1 MKKLVFVVSVCLA
14 VMLAEATQYSKLALI
29 TAAKQAGRWDALKAW
44 IASAGL
50 HDEFQNCVY
59 LSDEYPQFAAITN
72 AIVSSGAA
80 TSQEVAAILS
90 ESKDPAVP
98 DALLRRVYDKDMG
111 SPNGRVKWHGA
122 VTNTV
127 FDTNALVKVQ
137 YHADGYVHRQS
148 FRSAE
153 AMGIGER
160 ISAGEMKNRLEA
172 MKKAAAEAAAK
183 RKADRIALL
192 QTNLAAEV
200 SALMKRRKWP
210 EDLATLYLKNEL
222 NKLIGDEVVDG
233 VIRPQGANR

>member
-1 MKKLVFVVSVCLA
+1 MKKTIVFALCVSALVA
-14 VMLAEATQYSKLALI
+14 GATQYSKLALI

-44 IASAGL
+44 IASADL
-50 HDEFQNCVY
+50 QDEFQNCVY

-90 ESKDPAVP
+90 ASQDPAVA

-111 SPNGRVKWHGA
+111 SPDGRVKWHGA

-148 FRSAE
+148 FHSAA

-160 ISAGEMKNRLEA
+160 ISAAEMKNRLEA
-172 MKKAAAEAAAK
+172 QKKAAAEAAAK

-192 QTNLAAEV
+192 QTNRTAEV

-222 NKLIGDEVVDG
+222 NKLKGTVTVEGTIT
-233 VIRPQGANR
+233 PQE

>member
-1 MKKLVFVVSVCLA
+1 MKKSMFVVSVCLA
-14 VMLAEATQYSKLALI
+14 AMLAEATQYSKLSLI
-29 TAAKQAGRWDALKAW
+29 TAAKQAGRWDALKEW

-50 HDEFQNCVY
+50 QDEFQNCVY
-59 LSDEYPQFAAITN
+59 LSDEYPQFDAITN

-90 ESKDPAVP
+90 ASKDTAVA

-111 SPNGRVKWHGA
+111 SLNGRVKWHGA

-148 FRSAE
+148 FHSAA

-160 ISAGEMKNRLEA
+160 ISAAEMKNRIEA
-172 MKKAAAEAAAK
+172 KKKAAAEAAAK

-192 QTNLAAEV
+192 HTNLTAEV
-200 SALMKRRKWP
+200 SALMKRNKWP

-222 NKLIGDEVVDG
+222 NTLIGEKVVDG
-233 VIRPQGANR
+233 VIRPQGE

>member
-1 MKKLVFVVSVCLA
+1 MKKTIIFALCVSTLVA
-14 VMLAEATQYSKLALI
+14 GATQYSKLALI

-50 HDEFQNCVY
+50 QDEFQNCVY

-72 AIVSSGAA
+72 AIVLSGAA

-90 ESKDPAVP
+90 ASQDPAVA

-148 FRSAE
+148 FRSAA

-160 ISAGEMKNRLEA
+160 ISAAEMKNRIEA
-172 MKKAAAEAAAK
+172 QKKAAAEAAAK

-192 QTNLAAEV
+192 QTNLTAEV
-200 SALMKRRKWP
+200 SALMKKRKWP
-210 EDLATLYLKNEL
+210 EDLATLYLKHELNEL
-222 NKLIGDEVVDG
+222 KGTVTVEGTIT
-233 VIRPQGANR
+233 PQE

>member
-14 VMLAEATQYSKLALI
+14 AMFAEATQYSKLALI

-50 HDEFQNCVY
+50 QDEFQNCVY

-72 AIVSSGAA
+72 AVVSSGAA
-80 TSQEVAAILS
+80 TSQEVEAILS
-90 ESKDPAVP
+90 ASQDPAVA

-148 FRSAE
+148 FRSAA

-160 ISAGEMKNRLEA
+160 ISAAEMKNRIEA
-172 MKKAAAEAAAK
+172 QKKAAEEAAAK

-192 QTNLAAEV
+192 QTNLTAEV

-222 NKLIGDEVVDG
+222 NKLKGTVTVEGTIT
-233 VIRPQGANR
+233 PQE

>member
-1 MKKLVFVVSVCLA
+1 MKKTIVFALCVSALVA
-14 VMLAEATQYSKLALI
+14 GATQYSKLALI

-44 IASAGL
+44 IASADL
-50 HDEFQNCVY
+50 QDEFQNCVY

-90 ESKDPAVP
+90 ASKDPAVA

-111 SPNGRVKWHGA
+111 SPDGRMKWHGA

-148 FRSAE
+148 FHSAA

-160 ISAGEMKNRLEA
+160 ISAAEMKNRLEA
-172 MKKAAAEAAAK
+172 QKKAAAEAAAK

-192 QTNLAAEV
+192 QTNLTAEV

-222 NKLIGDEVVDG
+222 NKLKGTVTVECTIT
-233 VIRPQGANR
+233 PQE

>member
-1 MKKLVFVVSVCLA
+1 MKKTIVFALCVSALVA
-14 VMLAEATQYSKLALI
+14 GATQYSKLALI

-44 IASAGL
+44 IASADL
-50 HDEFQNCVY
+50 QDEFQNCVY

-90 ESKDPAVP
+90 ASKDPAVA

-148 FRSAE
+148 FHSAA

-160 ISAGEMKNRLEA
+160 ISAAEMKNRLEA
-172 MKKAAAEAAAK
+172 QKKAAAEAAAK
-183 RKADRIALL
+183 READRIALL
-192 QTNLAAEV
+192 QTNLTAEV

-222 NKLIGDEVVDG
+222 NKLKGTVTVEGTIT
-233 VIRPQGANR
+233 PQE

>member
-1 MKKLVFVVSVCLA
+1 MQKTLVFALCVSALVA
-14 VMLAEATQYSKLALI
+14 GATQYSKLALI

-50 HDEFQNCVY
+50 QDEFQNCVY

-90 ESKDPAVP
+90 ASKDPAVA
-98 DALLRRVYDKDMG
+98 DALRRRVYDKDMG

-148 FRSAE
+148 FHSAA

-160 ISAGEMKNRLEA
+160 ISAAEMKNRLEA
-172 MKKAAAEAAAK
+172 QKKAAAEAAAK

-192 QTNLAAEV
+192 QTNLTAEV

-222 NKLIGDEVVDG
+222 NQLMGTVTVEGTIT
-233 VIRPQGANR
+233 PQE

>member
-29 TAAKQAGRWDALKAW
+29 TAAKQAGRWDAIKAW

-50 HDEFQNCVY
+50 QDEFQNCVY

-72 AIVSSGAA
+72 AIVSSGVA

-90 ESKDPAVP
+90 ASKDPAVA

-137 YHADGYVHRQS
+137 YHADGYVHLQS
-148 FRSAE
+148 FRSAA

-160 ISAGEMKNRLEA
+160 ISAAEMKNRLEA
-172 MKKAAAEAAAK
+172 QKKAAAEAAAK
-183 RKADRIALL
+183 RKADRIAML
-192 QTNLAAEV
+192 QTNLTAEV
-200 SALMKRRKWP
+200 SALMKRNKWP

-222 NKLIGDEVVDG
+222 NKLKGTVTVEGTIT
-233 VIRPQGANR
+233 PQE

>member
-50 HDEFQNCVY
+50 QDEFQNCAY

-90 ESKDPAVP
+90 ASQDPAVA
-98 DALLRRVYDKDMG
+98 DAILRRVYDKDMG

-148 FRSAE
+148 FSSAA

-160 ISAGEMKNRLEA
+160 ISAAEMKNRLEA
-172 MKKAAAEAAAK
+172 QKKAAAEAAAK

-192 QTNLAAEV
+192 QTNLTAEV

-222 NKLIGDEVVDG
+222 NKLKGTVTVEGTIT
-233 VIRPQGANR
+233 PQE

>member
-1 MKKLVFVVSVCLA
+1 MKKTIVFALCVSALVA
-14 VMLAEATQYSKLALI
+14 GATQYSKLALI

-50 HDEFQNCVY
+50 QDEFQNCVY

-90 ESKDPAVP
+90 ASKDPAVA

-148 FRSAE
+148 FHSAA

-160 ISAGEMKNRLEA
+160 ISAAEMKNRLEA
-172 MKKAAAEAAAK
+172 QKKAAAEAAAK
-183 RKADRIALL
+183 READRIALL
-192 QTNLAAEV
+192 QTNLTAEV

-222 NKLIGDEVVDG
+222 NQLMGTVTVEGTIT
-233 VIRPQGANR
+233 PQE

>member
-1 MKKLVFVVSVCLA
+1 MKKFMVVVSVCLA
-14 VMLAEATQYSKLALI
+14 AILAEATQYSKLAVI

-50 HDEFQNCVY
+50 QDEFQNCVY

-90 ESKDPAVP
+90 ASKDPAVA

-148 FRSAE
+148 FRSAA

-160 ISAGEMKNRLEA
+160 ISAAEMKNRLEA
-172 MKKAAAEAAAK
+172 QKKAAAAAAAK
-183 RKADRIALL
+183 RKADRIAML
-192 QTNLAAEV
+192 QTNLTAEV
-200 SALMKRRKWP
+200 SALMKRNKWP

-222 NKLIGDEVVDG
+222 NKLKGTVTVEGTIT
-233 VIRPQGANR
+233 PQE

>member
-1 MKKLVFVVSVCLA
+1 MKKTIVFALCVSALVA
-14 VMLAEATQYSKLALI
+14 GATQYSKLALI

-44 IASAGL
+44 IASADL
-50 HDEFQNCVY
+50 QDEFQNCVY

-90 ESKDPAVP
+90 ASKDPAVA

-148 FRSAE
+148 FHSAA

-160 ISAGEMKNRLEA
+160 ISAAEMKNRLEA
-172 MKKAAAEAAAK
+172 QKKAAAQAAAK

-192 QTNLAAEV
+192 QTNLTAEV

-222 NKLIGDEVVDG
+222 NQLMGTVTVEGTIT
-233 VIRPQGANR
+233 PQE

>member
-1 MKKLVFVVSVCLA
+1 MKKTIVFALCVSALVA
-14 VMLAEATQYSKLALI
+14 GATQYSKLALI

-50 HDEFQNCVY
+50 QDEFQNCVY

-72 AIVSSGAA
+72 AIVLSGAA
-80 TSQEVAAILS
+80 TSQEVEAILS
-90 ESKDPAVP
+90 ASQDPAVA

-148 FRSAE
+148 FHSAA

-160 ISAGEMKNRLEA
+160 ISAAEMKNRLEA
-172 MKKAAAEAAAK
+172 QKKAAAEAAAK

-192 QTNLAAEV
+192 QTNLTAEV

-222 NKLIGDEVVDG
+222 NKLKGTVTGEGTIT
-233 VIRPQGANR
+233 PQE

>member
-1 MKKLVFVVSVCLA
+1 MKKTIVFALCVSALVA
-14 VMLAEATQYSKLALI
+14 GATQYSKLALI

-44 IASAGL
+44 IASADL
-50 HDEFQNCVY
+50 QDEFQNCVY

-90 ESKDPAVP
+90 ASKDPAVA

-148 FRSAE
+148 FHSAA

-160 ISAGEMKNRLEA
+160 ISAAEMKNRIEA
-172 MKKAAAEAAAK
+172 QKKAAAEAAAK

-192 QTNLAAEV
+192 QTNLTAEV

-222 NKLIGDEVVDG
+222 NKLKGTVTVEGTIT
-233 VIRPQGANR
+233 PQE

>member
-1 MKKLVFVVSVCLA
+1 MKKTIVFALCVSALVA
-14 VMLAEATQYSKLALI
+14 GATQYSKLALI

-44 IASAGL
+44 IASADL
-50 HDEFQNCVY
+50 QDEFQNCVY

-90 ESKDPAVP
+90 ASKDPAVA

-148 FRSAE
+148 FHSAA

-160 ISAGEMKNRLEA
+160 ISAAEMKNRLEA
-172 MKKAAAEAAAK
+172 QKKAAAEAAAK

-192 QTNLAAEV
+192 QTNLTAEV

-222 NKLIGDEVVDG
+222 NQLMGTVTVEGTIT
-233 VIRPQGANR
+233 PQE

>member
-1 MKKLVFVVSVCLA
+1 MKKTIVFALCVSALVA
-14 VMLAEATQYSKLALI
+14 GATQYSKLALI

-44 IASAGL
+44 IASADL
-50 HDEFQNCVY
+50 QDEFQNCVY

-90 ESKDPAVP
+90 ASKDPAVA

-148 FRSAE
+148 FSSAA

-160 ISAGEMKNRLEA
+160 ISAAEMKNRIEA
-172 MKKAAAEAAAK
+172 QKKAAAEAAAK

-192 QTNLAAEV
+192 QTNLTAEV

-222 NKLIGDEVVDG
+222 NKLKGTVTVECTIT
-233 VIRPQGANR
+233 PQE

>member
-1 MKKLVFVVSVCLA
+1 MKKTIIFALCVSALVA
-14 VMLAEATQYSKLALI
+14 GATQYSKLALI

-50 HDEFQNCVY
+50 QDEFQNCVY

-90 ESKDPAVP
+90 ASKDPAVA

-111 SPNGRVKWHGA
+111 SPDGRVKWHGA

-148 FRSAE
+148 FHSAA

-160 ISAGEMKNRLEA
+160 ISAAEMKNRLEA
-172 MKKAAAEAAAK
+172 QKKAAEEAAAK

-192 QTNLAAEV
+192 QTNLTAEV

-222 NKLIGDEVVDG
+222 NQLMGTVTVEGTIT
-233 VIRPQGANR
+233 PQE

>member
-1 MKKLVFVVSVCLA
+1 MKKTIVFALCVSALVA
-14 VMLAEATQYSKLALI
+14 GATQYSKLALI

-44 IASAGL
+44 IASAEL
-50 HDEFQNCVY
+50 QDEFQNCVY

-90 ESKDPAVP
+90 ASKDPAVA

-148 FRSAE
+148 FHSAA

-160 ISAGEMKNRLEA
+160 ISAAEMKNRLEA
-172 MKKAAAEAAAK
+172 QKKAAAEAAAK

-192 QTNLAAEV
+192 QTNLTAEV

-222 NKLIGDEVVDG
+222 NKLKGTVTVEGTIT
-233 VIRPQGANR
+233 PQE

>member
-1 MKKLVFVVSVCLA
+1 MKKTIVFALCVSALVA
-14 VMLAEATQYSKLALI
+14 GATQYSKLALI

-44 IASAGL
+44 IASADL
-50 HDEFQNCVY
+50 QDEFQNCVY

-90 ESKDPAVP
+90 ASKDPAVA

-148 FRSAE
+148 FHSAA

-160 ISAGEMKNRLEA
+160 ISAAEMKNRIEA
-172 MKKAAAEAAAK
+172 QKKAAAEAAAK

-192 QTNLAAEV
+192 QTNLTAEV

-222 NKLIGDEVVDG
+222 NQLMGTVTVEGTIT
-233 VIRPQGANR
+233 PQE

>member
-1 MKKLVFVVSVCLA
+1 MKKTIVFALCVSALVA
-14 VMLAEATQYSKLALI
+14 GATQYSKLALI

-50 HDEFQNCVY
+50 QDEFQNCVY

-90 ESKDPAVP
+90 ASKDPAVA

-148 FRSAE
+148 FHSAA

-160 ISAGEMKNRLEA
+160 ISAAEMKNRLEA
-172 MKKAAAEAAAK
+172 QKKAAAQAAAK

-192 QTNLAAEV
+192 QTNLTAEV

-222 NKLIGDEVVDG
+222 NQLMGTVTVEGTIT
-233 VIRPQGANR
+233 PQE

>member
-1 MKKLVFVVSVCLA
+1 MKKLMFVVSVCLA
-14 VMLAEATQYSKLALI
+14 AMFAEATQYSKLALI
-29 TAAKQAGRWDALKAW
+29 TAAKQAGRWEALKAW

-50 HDEFQNCVY
+50 QDEFQNCVY

-72 AIVSSGAA
+72 AVVSSGAA
-80 TSQEVAAILS
+80 TSQEVEAILS
-90 ESKDPAVP
+90 ASQDPAVA
-98 DALLRRVYDKDMG
+98 DSLLRRVYDKDMG

-122 VTNTV
+122 VTTTV

-148 FRSAE
+148 FRSAA

-160 ISAGEMKNRLEA
+160 ISAAEMKNRLEA
-172 MKKAAAEAAAK
+172 QKKAAADAAAK

-192 QTNLAAEV
+192 QTNLTAEV

-222 NKLIGDEVVDG
+222 NQLMGTVTVEGTIT
-233 VIRPQGANR
+233 PQE

>member
-1 MKKLVFVVSVCLA
+1 MKKTIVFALCVSALVA
-14 VMLAEATQYSKLALI
+14 GATQYSKLALI

-50 HDEFQNCVY
+50 QDEFQNCVY

-80 TSQEVAAILS
+80 TSQEVAAILAAS
-90 ESKDPAVP
+90 QDPAVA

-148 FRSAE
+148 FRSAA

-160 ISAGEMKNRLEA
+160 ISAAEIKNRLEA
-172 MKKAAAEAAAK
+172 QKKAAAEAAAK

-192 QTNLAAEV
+192 QTNLTAEV

-222 NKLIGDEVVDG
+222 NKLKGTVTVEGTIT
-233 VIRPQGANR
+233 PQE

>member
-1 MKKLVFVVSVCLA
+1 MKKTIVFALCVSALVA
-14 VMLAEATQYSKLALI
+14 GATQYSKLALI
-29 TAAKQAGRWDALKAW
+29 TAAKQAGLGDALKAW
-44 IASAGL
+44 IASADL
-50 HDEFQNCVY
+50 QDEFQNCVY

-90 ESKDPAVP
+90 ASKDPAVA

-148 FRSAE
+148 FHSAA

-160 ISAGEMKNRLEA
+160 ISAAEMKNRLEA
-172 MKKAAAEAAAK
+172 QKKAAAEAAAK
-183 RKADRIALL
+183 READRIALL
-192 QTNLAAEV
+192 QTNLTAEV

-222 NKLIGDEVVDG
+222 NKLKGTVTVEGTIT
-233 VIRPQGANR
+233 PQE

>member
-1 MKKLVFVVSVCLA
+1 MKKFMVVVSVCLSA
-14 VMLAEATQYSKLALI
+14 ILAEATQYSKLAVI

-50 HDEFQNCVY
+50 QDEFQNCVY

-90 ESKDPAVP
+90 ASQDPAVA
-98 DALLRRVYDKDMG
+98 DSLLRRIYDKDMG

-148 FRSAE
+148 FSSAA

-160 ISAGEMKNRLEA
+160 ISAAEMKNRIEA
-172 MKKAAAEAAAK
+172 QKKAAAEAAAK
-183 RKADRIALL
+183 RKADRIAML
-192 QTNLAAEV
+192 QTNLTAEV
-200 SALMKRRKWP
+200 SALMKRNKWP

-222 NKLIGDEVVDG
+222 NKLKGTVTVEGTIT
-233 VIRPQGANR
+233 PQE

>member
-1 MKKLVFVVSVCLA
+1 MKKLVFVVSVCLSA
-14 VMLAEATQYSKLALI
+14 MLAEATQYSKLALI

-50 HDEFQNCVY
+50 QDEFQNCVY

-90 ESKDPAVP
+90 ASQDPAVA

-111 SPNGRVKWHGA
+111 SPDGRVKWHGA

-148 FRSAE
+148 FHSAA

-160 ISAGEMKNRLEA
+160 ISAAEMKNRLEA
-172 MKKAAAEAAAK
+172 QKKAAAEAAAK

-192 QTNLAAEV
+192 QTNLTAEV

-222 NKLIGDEVVDG
+222 NQLMGTVTVEGTIT
-233 VIRPQGANR
+233 PQE

>member
-1 MKKLVFVVSVCLA
+1 MKKTIVFALCVSALVA
-14 VMLAEATQYSKLALI
+14 GATQYSKLALI

-50 HDEFQNCVY
+50 QDEFQNCVY

-72 AIVSSGAA
+72 AVVSSGAA
-80 TSQEVAAILS
+80 TSQEVEAILS
-90 ESKDPAVP
+90 ASQDPAVA

-148 FRSAE
+148 FRSAA

-160 ISAGEMKNRLEA
+160 ISAAEIKNRLEA
-172 MKKAAAEAAAK
+172 QKKAAAEAAAK

-192 QTNLAAEV
+192 QTNLTAEV
-200 SALMKRRKWP
+200 SALMKRNKWP

-222 NKLIGDEVVDG
+222 NQLMGTVTVKVTIT
-233 VIRPQGANR
+233 PQE

>member
-1 MKKLVFVVSVCLA
+1 MKKTIVFALCVSALVA
-14 VMLAEATQYSKLALI
+14 GATQYSKLALI

-44 IASAGL
+44 IASADL
-50 HDEFQNCVY
+50 QDEFQNCVY

-90 ESKDPAVP
+90 ASKDPAVA
-98 DALLRRVYDKDMG
+98 DALLRRVYDKGMG

-148 FRSAE
+148 FHSAA

-160 ISAGEMKNRLEA
+160 ISAAEMKNRLEA
-172 MKKAAAEAAAK
+172 QKKAAAEAAAK

-192 QTNLAAEV
+192 QTNLTAEV

-222 NKLIGDEVVDG
+222 NKLKGTVTVEGTIT
-233 VIRPQGANR
+233 PQE

>member
-1 MKKLVFVVSVCLA
+1 MKKSMFVVSVCLA
-14 VMLAEATQYSKLALI
+14 AMLAEATQYSKLSLI

-50 HDEFQNCVY
+50 QDEFQNCVY
-59 LSDEYPQFAAITN
+59 LSDEYPQFDAITN

-90 ESKDPAVP
+90 ASKDTAVA

-111 SPNGRVKWHGA
+111 SLNGRVKWHGA

-148 FRSAE
+148 FHSAA

-160 ISAGEMKNRLEA
+160 ISAAEMKNRIEA
-172 MKKAAAEAAAK
+172 QKKAAAEAAAK

-192 QTNLAAEV
+192 QTNLTAEV
-200 SALMKRRKWP
+200 SARMKQRKWP
-210 EDLATLYLKNEL
+210 EDLATIYLKHEL
-222 NKLIGDEVVDG
+222 NKLKGTVTVEGTIT
-233 VIRPQGANR
+233 PQE

>member
-1 MKKLVFVVSVCLA
+1 MKKTIVFALCVSALVA
-14 VMLAEATQYSKLALI
+14 GATQYSKLALI

-50 HDEFQNCVY
+50 QDEFQNCVY

-90 ESKDPAVP
+90 ASKDPAVA

-148 FRSAE
+148 FRSAA

-160 ISAGEMKNRLEA
+160 ISAAEIKNRLEA
-172 MKKAAAEAAAK
+172 QKKAAAEAAAK

-192 QTNLAAEV
+192 QTNLTAEV

-222 NKLIGDEVVDG
+222 NQLMGTATVEGTIT
-233 VIRPQGANR
+233 PQE

>member
-1 MKKLVFVVSVCLA
+1 MKKTIVFALCVSALVA
-14 VMLAEATQYSKLALI
+14 GATQYSKLALI

-50 HDEFQNCVY
+50 QDEFQNCVY

-90 ESKDPAVP
+90 ASQDPAVA

-148 FRSAE
+148 FHSAA

-160 ISAGEMKNRLEA
+160 ISAAEMKNRLEA
-172 MKKAAAEAAAK
+172 QKKAAAEAAAK

-192 QTNLAAEV
+192 QTNLTAEV

-222 NKLIGDEVVDG
+222 NKLKGTVTVEGTIT
-233 VIRPQGANR
+233 PQE

>member
-1 MKKLVFVVSVCLA
+1 MKKTIVFALCVSALVA
-14 VMLAEATQYSKLALI
+14 GATQYSKLALI

-44 IASAGL
+44 IASADL
-50 HDEFQNCVY
+50 QDEFQNCVY

-80 TSQEVAAILS
+80 TSQEVAAIMS
-90 ESKDPAVP
+90 ASKDPAVA

-111 SPNGRVKWHGA
+111 SPDGRVKWHGA

-148 FRSAE
+148 FHSAA

-160 ISAGEMKNRLEA
+160 ISAAEMKNRLEA
-172 MKKAAAEAAAK
+172 QKKAAAEAAAK

-192 QTNLAAEV
+192 QTNLTAEV

-222 NKLIGDEVVDG
+222 NKLKGTVTVEGTIT
-233 VIRPQGANR
+233 PQE

>member
-1 MKKLVFVVSVCLA
+1 MKKLMFVVSVCLA
-14 VMLAEATQYSKLALI
+14 AMLAEATQYSKLALI
-29 TAAKQAGRWDALKAW
+29 TAAKQAGRWDSLKAW

-50 HDEFQNCVY
+50 QDEFQNCVY

-72 AIVSSGAA
+72 AVVSSGAA
-80 TSQEVAAILS
+80 TSQEVEAILS
-90 ESKDPAVP
+90 ASKDPAVA

-111 SPNGRVKWHGA
+111 SPAGRVKWHGA
-122 VTNTV
+122 VTNV
-127 FDTNALVKVQ
+127 IFDTNALVKVQ

-148 FRSAE
+148 FSSAA

-160 ISAGEMKNRLEA
+160 ISAAEMKNRIEA
-172 MKKAAAEAAAK
+172 QKKAAAEAAAK

-192 QTNLAAEV
+192 QTNLTAEV

-222 NKLIGDEVVDG
+222 NQLMGTVTVEGTIT
-233 VIRPQGANR
+233 PQE

>member
-1 MKKLVFVVSVCLA
+1 MKKTIVFALCVSALVA
-14 VMLAEATQYSKLALI
+14 GATQYSKLALI

-50 HDEFQNCVY
+50 QDEFQNCVY

-90 ESKDPAVP
+90 ASKDPAVA

-148 FRSAE
+148 FRSAA

-160 ISAGEMKNRLEA
+160 ISAAEIKNRLEA
-172 MKKAAAEAAAK
+172 QKKAAAEAAAK

-192 QTNLAAEV
+192 QTNLTAEV

-222 NKLIGDEVVDG
+222 NQLMGTVTVEGTIT
-233 VIRPQGANR
+233 PQE

>member
-1 MKKLVFVVSVCLA
+1 MKKTIVSALCVSALVA
-14 VMLAEATQYSKLALI
+14 GATQYSKLALI

-44 IASAGL
+44 IASADL
-50 HDEFQNCVY
+50 QDEFQNCVY

-90 ESKDPAVP
+90 ASKDPAVA

-111 SPNGRVKWHGA
+111 SPDGRVKWHGA

-148 FRSAE
+148 FHSAA

-160 ISAGEMKNRLEA
+160 ISAAEMKNRLEA
-172 MKKAAAEAAAK
+172 QKKAAAEAAAK

-192 QTNLAAEV
+192 QTNLTAEV

-222 NKLIGDEVVDG
+222 NKLKGTVTVEGTIT
-233 VIRPQGANR
+233 PQE

>member
-1 MKKLVFVVSVCLA
+1 MKKLVFVVSVCLSA
-14 VMLAEATQYSKLALI
+14 MLAEATQYSKLALI

-50 HDEFQNCVY
+50 QDEFQNCVY

-80 TSQEVAAILS
+80 TSQEVAAILAAS
-90 ESKDPAVP
+90 QDPAVA

-148 FRSAE
+148 FSSAA

-160 ISAGEMKNRLEA
+160 ISAAEMKNRIEA
-172 MKKAAAEAAAK
+172 QKKAAAEAAAK

-192 QTNLAAEV
+192 QTNLTAEV

-222 NKLIGDEVVDG
+222 NKLKGTVTVEGTIT
-233 VIRPQGANR
+233 PQE

>member
-1 MKKLVFVVSVCLA
+1 MKKTIIFALCVSALVA
-14 VMLAEATQYSKLALI
+14 GATQYSKLALI

-44 IASAGL
+44 IASADL
-50 HDEFQNCVY
+50 QDEFQNCVY

-90 ESKDPAVP
+90 ASKDPAVA

-111 SPNGRVKWHGA
+111 SPAGRVKWHGA
-122 VTNTV
+122 VTNV
-127 FDTNALVKVQ
+127 IFDTNALVKVQ

-148 FRSAE
+148 FSSAA

-160 ISAGEMKNRLEA
+160 ISAAEMKNRIEA
-172 MKKAAAEAAAK
+172 QKKAAAEAAAK

-192 QTNLAAEV
+192 QTNLTAEV

-222 NKLIGDEVVDG
+222 NKLKGTVTVEGTIT
-233 VIRPQGANR
+233 PQE